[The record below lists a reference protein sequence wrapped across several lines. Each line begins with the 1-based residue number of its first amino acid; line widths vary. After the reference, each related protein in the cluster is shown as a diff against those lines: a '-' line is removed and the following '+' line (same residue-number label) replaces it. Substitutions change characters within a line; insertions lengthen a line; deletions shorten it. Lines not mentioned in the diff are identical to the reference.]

1 MTVRGAVA
9 VLKKAGHARRSMRRV
24 GADAAF
30 LVSTLLLAL
39 VLGMAVFPSAFA
51 TYDPLQVDPQVALAP
66 PGTAHLL
73 GTDEYGRDIYSRV
86 VYGARSSMSV
96 GLGAAGLS
104 VCLGVPLGLV
114 SGYFGGVV
122 DAITGRLLDA
132 VLSFPSMLLAIL
144 IMSVFQANVYSLI
157 ATVGIVNFPRFAR
170 IVRGE
175 VIALRS
181 REFVEAARAMGCPH
195 GRVLVRHLLP
205 NCLPSIAVQGG
216 LLAAVAVLIEGG
228 MSFLGLGIQPPTPA
242 WGSMVRSAQMYWDVA
257 PWYTLAPG
265 FTIVVV
271 VVAMNVAA

>member
-1 MTVRGAVA
+1 
-9 VLKKAGHARRSMRRV
+9 MRL
-24 GADAAF
+24 DAPF
-30 LVSTLLLAL
+30 LASALLLAV
-39 VLGMAVFPSAFA
+39 VLCMAILPSAFA
-51 TYDPLQVDPQVALAP
+51 TCDPLQVDAQAALAR

-86 VYGARSSMSV
+86 VYGARSSVAV
-96 GLGAAGLS
+96 GFGSAALS

-114 SGYFGGVV
+114 SGYFGGAV
-122 DAITGRLLDA
+122 DAVTGRVLDA

-144 IMSVFQANVYSLI
+144 IMSVFEANVYSLVVTI
-157 ATVGIVNFPRFAR
+157 GIVNFPRFAR

-175 VIALRS
+175 VIALRG
-181 REFVEAARAMGCPH
+181 REFVEAARAMGSPH
-195 GRVLVRHLLP
+195 GRILVSHLLP

-265 FTIVVV
+265 LMIVLVVV
-271 VVAMNVAA
+271 GINVAADSLRDSLFKHAG